1 MRVDATYGSGLSASR
16 TPDRVAGA
24 TTRVASPAPARVSA
38 VQPSIDEEVTVSATP
53 GAKKTAINPDN
64 VWKPEDYFNI
74 YLQPGLEKTP
84 PENAGWAQGARKG
97 PFVFISGQTPTL
109 PDGTTISKDMHAQL
123 RQALVNFRNVVAA
136 EGGTLEDVVQI
147 RYYFCA
153 GYMEEG
159 LAALRDVGGEFWSY
173 PFPST
178 TCVEVVRVA
187 WSDHLLEI
195 EGMAILGD

>member
-1 MRVDATYGSGLSASR
+1 M
-16 TPDRVAGA
+16 
-24 TTRVASPAPARVSA
+24 
-38 VQPSIDEEVTVSATP
+38 SATP
-53 GAKKTAINPDN
+53 TARKTAINPDN

-74 YLQPGLEKTP
+74 YLQPGMEKTP

-159 LAALRDVGGEFWSY
+159 LAALRDVGAEFWSY
-173 PFPST
+173 PYPST

-187 WSDHLLEI
+187 WADHLLEI
-195 EGMAILGD
+195 EGMAILDG